1 MKGFGKNIPFEEYRR
16 LQESLAKV
24 VAENERLREENR
36 LLREKV
42 DFILRRMFGSSSE
55 KLHPG
60 QLELMLSLAEEAQ
73 AAGKDAASLLLAD
86 REAASAKP
94 RAKREVRERVPAHLP
109 AVEEVIEP
117 EEVAAEPAK
126 WRRIGEERTEMLD
139 CDPTRYYRRVIVRP
153 KYVSRQ
159 DKDAAPVIAPLPA
172 QPQERCIA
180 APGLL
185 ASIAVA
191 KYCDHLPLYRQESI
205 LRTRHGIALPRST
218 LARWMDLVAFWL
230 EPVYRHLRGEVLQSG
245 YVQIDET
252 PIEYLDPGNGKTRQ
266 GYFWTAHAPGG
277 DTIFHWETS
286 RAAACLENIIPVDFT
301 GTLQCDAYAAYSS
314 FAGNRKTITLAG
326 CWAHARRHFHEARDT
341 APLRCHWIL
350 RQIGHLYSIERK
362 LRDQKAGPEL
372 RAALR
377 AAQSRPILLRIH
389 RALEK
394 MKASKVHLPQSGFG
408 KAIAYTL
415 ENWTELTCFADDGR
429 IEIDNNLVE
438 NAIRPTA
445 IGKKNW
451 LFIGDAET
459 GQRSAIIYTLIECC
473 RHRGIDPQAY
483 LRDLLT
489 RLPAA
494 TNKMI
499 PEFTPAK
506 WAKARGKIKKAA

>member
-185 ASIAVA
+185 A
-191 KYCDHLPLYRQESI
+191 
-205 LRTRHGIALPRST
+205 
-218 LARWMDLVAFWL
+218 FWL

-286 RAAACLENIIPVDFT
+286 RAAACLENIIPVDFK

-429 IEIDNNLVE
+429 IEIDNTLVE

-473 RHRGIDPQAY
+473 RRRGIDPQAY

>member
-1 MKGFGKNIPFEEYRR
+1 MKGSGKNIPFEEYRR

-230 EPVYRHLRGEVLQSG
+230 EPVYRHL
-245 YVQIDET
+245 
-252 PIEYLDPGNGKTRQ
+252 
-266 GYFWTAHAPGG
+266 
-277 DTIFHWETS
+277 
-286 RAAACLENIIPVDFT
+286 
-301 GTLQCDAYAAYSS
+301 
-314 FAGNRKTITLAG
+314 
-326 CWAHARRHFHEARDT
+326 
-341 APLRCHWIL
+341 
-350 RQIGHLYSIERK
+350 
-362 LRDQKAGPEL
+362 
-372 RAALR
+372 
-377 AAQSRPILLRIH
+377 
-389 RALEK
+389 
-394 MKASKVHLPQSGFG
+394 
-408 KAIAYTL
+408 
-415 ENWTELTCFADDGR
+415 
-429 IEIDNNLVE
+429 
-438 NAIRPTA
+438 
-445 IGKKNW
+445 
-451 LFIGDAET
+451 
-459 GQRSAIIYTLIECC
+459 
-473 RHRGIDPQAY
+473 
-483 LRDLLT
+483 
-489 RLPAA
+489 
-494 TNKMI
+494 
-499 PEFTPAK
+499 
-506 WAKARGKIKKAA
+506 